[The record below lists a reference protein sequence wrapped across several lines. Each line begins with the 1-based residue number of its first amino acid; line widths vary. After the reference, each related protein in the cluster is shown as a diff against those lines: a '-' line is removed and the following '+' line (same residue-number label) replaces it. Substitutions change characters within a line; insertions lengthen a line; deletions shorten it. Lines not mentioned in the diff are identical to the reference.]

1 MSRSLLRHLLHGALG
16 FALVSIAAFAVW
28 AFGGPWFRGR
38 GGEPAMYAAIT
49 AVFLGL
55 SGAVLAPLAGGW
67 GRFYRAFLPAFGVY
81 ALVWSLAWFSLHGR
95 TGEWVGALAGCLAF
109 SSLCLRRLGGRHGL
123 LLPALAFFA
132 WHTAGYFAGS
142 WAMYG
147 FWLDPAR
154 LEEFPGLGKADVA
167 VLAKLSW
174 GLCYGLGFGAGL
186 GQLLHRARVGA

>member
-81 ALVWSLAWFSLHGR
+81 ALVWSLAWFSLLGL
-95 TGEWVGALAGCLAF
+95 ALTRDNARQHLLRIAPAIDLACGLVF
-109 SSLCLRRLGGRHGL
+109 LLVALGLVARL
-123 LLPALAFFA
+123 LAP
-132 WHTAGYFAGS
+132 
-142 WAMYG
+142 G
-147 FWLDPAR
+147 FW
-154 LEEFPGLGKADVA
+154 
-167 VLAKLSW
+167 
-174 GLCYGLGFGAGL
+174 
-186 GQLLHRARVGA
+186 Q